1 MERRPPQPNDA
12 YQHWLDDAAQMGLML
27 YRMRNDS
34 KRERIVRVHHRQYPP
49 LRDPPDPQRIVV
61 QPPPPPHVSPGHDT
75 TTPRTAALQ
84 IPTVATTSSSS
95 VPVTVPNNQ

>member
-34 KRERIVRVHHRQYPP
+34 KRERALRGHAPLNNPP
-49 LRDPPDPQRIVV
+49 NPIRM
-61 QPPPPPHVSPGHDT
+61 PPPEPVT
-75 TTPRTAALQ
+75 VTPRTAAIQ
-84 IPTVATTSSSS
+84 VPTIPSTSTSS
-95 VPVTVPNNQ
+95 PH